1 MCSSKTVAASN
12 SNNTAAQPNVAA
24 QSVPVSCLSLLGFVL
39 IGGRAGIYIVV
50 DIVVDIGE
58 LIAVKC
64 CGGSTTKKTAKKA
77 RDRINTHNYII
88 NAAKKKDL
96 KVCTVLSRMET
107 G

>member
-50 DIVVDIGE
+50 DIGE
-58 LIAVKC
+58 LIAVQ
-64 CGGSTTKKTAKKA
+64 SAVVDQQPKKQQKKA

>member
-1 MCSSKTVAASN
+1 
-12 SNNTAAQPNVAA
+12 
-24 QSVPVSCLSLLGFVL
+24 
-39 IGGRAGIYIVV
+39 VV
-50 DIVVDIGE
+50 EIGE
-58 LIAVKC
+58 LIAVQSAVVDQKQQ
-64 CGGSTTKKTAKKA
+64 KKA